1 MPVSGV
7 TSTRTKVLRALLLPH
22 GLPSPSPGAPGAGSS
37 LHTRISTNTHVS
49 ACFYAGG
56 ARAVLPPAGLGDRV
70 SRLFQ
75 HLTRFGGPVASGR
88 LSCVATVAVRTG

>member
-7 TSTRTKVLRALLLPH
+7 TSTRTKVLRAIPLPH

-49 ACFYAGG
+49 ACFYASG